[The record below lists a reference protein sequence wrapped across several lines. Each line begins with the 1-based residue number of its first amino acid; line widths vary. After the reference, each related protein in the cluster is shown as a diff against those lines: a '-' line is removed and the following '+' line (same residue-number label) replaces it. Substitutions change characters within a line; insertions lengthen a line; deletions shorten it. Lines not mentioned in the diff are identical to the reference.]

1 MRKLIALAV
10 LGLAVAT
17 SANAADFGVYGTAG
31 TVGLGGGIAGSFNS
45 YFGARLGYTA
55 FDYDVDDVESSDLS
69 FDGTAEL
76 GGVQALLDW
85 YPFAGGLRVSAGVME
100 NARFEATARPLQ
112 NTYTFDSVTYSASD
126 IAQARGTAEFDSLAP
141 YFGVGFGR
149 TLSRDGKFAFTADVG
164 VAFTGTADVQLNVTC
179 AAAAAALCSQIQGD
193 VAAEQVELQ
202 NDADDIKYWP
212 VLSLGVSYRF

>member
-17 SANAADFGVYGTAG
+17 SATAADFGVYGTAG

-55 FDYDVDDVESSDLS
+55 FEYNLDDVESSDLS

-85 YPFAGGLRVSAGVME
+85 YPFAGGFRVSAGVME
-100 NARFEATARPLQ
+100 NARFDATARPLQ
-112 NTYTFDSVTYSASD
+112 NTYTFDGVTYSASD
-126 IAQARGTAEFDSLAP
+126 IAQARGKAEFDSLAP
-141 YFGVGFGR
+141 YLGVGFGR

-164 VAFTGTADVQLNVTC
+164 VAFTGSADVQLNVTC

-193 VAAEQVELQ
+193 VAAEQIELQ
-202 NDADDIKYWP
+202 NDADDVKYWP